1 MFGGGR
7 NNKKKESLS
16 SVMAPD
22 NAPKA
27 SNNGGG
33 NNSVTGFDPEG
44 LERAAKAARDL
55 DASRNAG
62 SAIELIKTQEAT
74 KQHEAA
80 SKRAEYDAY
89 TQQQRATNIERE
101 GAEARKTLDAKTHH
115 ERTRAEYAD
124 ELERKRQVDMLNA
137 QKYMQEENLK
147 KQEEMAMRQ
156 EQMRMK
162 TAEREAELRT
172 KSELARTAAE
182 AQGRIRQERENHDL
196 ILEKTRLEAVE
207 YRDTL
212 LKAVADGGKMV
223 GEGLKT
229 FLEDKEK
236 LRNTAA
242 LFVGIAA
249 GGYAAKTGF
258 GVLGRYVESRLGKP
272 SLVRETSRIVP
283 TAFVHSPIKTAG
295 QLWKRAAGP
304 SAAGSSAV
312 DGVVLEPNLEQR
324 LKRVAISA
332 SNAKTNRAPFRHLLL
347 HGPPGTG
354 KTLFARNLARTSGLD
369 FAVFTG
375 GDLAPLG
382 RDAVTELHALFGWAE
397 TSKRGLLLFI
407 DEADA
412 FLGSRDGVVGRNP
425 SQKRQRKQQQYEQLN
440 EEVGEGRSNTEHQQ
454 QRQQDLPH
462 MQRQPPSEDQ
472 RNALNAFLYRTGTE
486 SDRFMVVYAS
496 NVPHELDRAVLDRI
510 DEMVEF
516 ELPGEVE
523 RRRMIAMYLEKY
535 LVNPPPGARKVRT
548 VGVDEKEVEDV
559 VQMTEGFSGR
569 AISKLAIGWQAAAYG
584 TAGAVLD
591 KETFLR
597 TVDDH
602 RSSMVTKANW
612 MNEEVAD
619 SLTTDR

>member
-1 MFGGGR
+1 LKSF
-7 NNKKKESLS
+7 
-16 SVMAPD
+16 
-22 NAPKA
+22 
-27 SNNGGG
+27 
-33 NNSVTGFDPEG
+33 
-44 LERAAKAARDL
+44 L
-55 DASRNAG
+55 D
-62 SAIELIKTQEAT
+62 
-74 KQHEAA
+74 
-80 SKRAEYDAY
+80 
-89 TQQQRATNIERE
+89 
-101 GAEARKTLDAKTHH
+101 
-115 ERTRAEYAD
+115 
-124 ELERKRQVDMLNA
+124 
-137 QKYMQEENLK
+137 
-147 KQEEMAMRQ
+147 
-156 EQMRMK
+156 
-162 TAEREAELRT
+162 
-172 KSELARTAAE
+172 
-182 AQGRIRQERENHDL
+182 
-196 ILEKTRLEAVE
+196 
-207 YRDTL
+207 
-212 LKAVADGGKMV
+212 
-223 GEGLKT
+223 
-229 FLEDKEK
+229 DKEK

-283 TAFVHSPIKTAG
+283 TAFVHSPIQTFT

-304 SAAGSSAV
+304 SAAGTSAV
-312 DGVVLEPNLEQR
+312 DGVVLEPTLEQR

-332 SNAKTNRAPFRHLLL
+332 SNAKANRAPFRHLLL

-425 SQKRQRKQQQYEQLN
+425 SQKRQRKQQQHEQLE
-440 EEVGEGRSNTEHQQ
+440 EEVGEGRSNTEQQQ
-454 QRQQDLPH
+454 QRQQDLPQ

-548 VGVDEKEVEDV
+548 VDVDEKEVEDV
-559 VQMTEGFSGR
+559 VKMTEGFSGR

-591 KETFLR
+591 RETFLR

-602 RSSMVTKANW
+602 RSSMVTKADW

-619 SLTTDR
+619 ALTTDR